1 MAIFNCYIK
10 LPAGK
15 PLSSCTLGTSSAPSL
30 GSRSPA
36 FSSSPAKAGKCSSE
50 ARREQKRAPR
60 EEPGARIGDLCCLI
74 RWLGIVPWRLWKVKD
89 EVWNQILG
97 DFFPWQVMKD
107 DEFWHWILEW
117 HFGYCRS
124 HFERGL
130 HHFGGVWHGSN
141 DLSPQFGWFYA
152 LNDRFSGTWYPM
164 LTHTLIAIRLLNLS
178 TKKIT
183 CSRNEIP

>member
-107 DEFWHWILEW
+107 DEFWHWILVTFW
-117 HFGYCRS
+117 ILSIPFWKRFAS
-124 HFERGL
+124 FRGCL
-130 HHFGGVWHGSN
+130 AWVKW
-141 DLSPQFGWFYA
+141 
-152 LNDRFSGTWYPM
+152 
-164 LTHTLIAIRLLNLS
+164 LIPSIWMVL
-178 TKKIT
+178 
-183 CSRNEIP
+183 CSQWQI

>member
-60 EEPGARIGDLCCLI
+60 EEPGARIGDLRCLI

-97 DFFPWQVMKD
+97 DLFPWQVMKD

-117 HFGYCRS
+117 HFDILDIVDPILKEVCIILGV
-124 HFERGL
+124 
-130 HHFGGVWHGSN
+130 FGMG
-141 DLSPQFGWFYA
+141 QM
-152 LNDRFSGTWYPM
+152 TYP
-164 LTHTLIAIRLLNLS
+164 LNLDGFMLS
-178 TKKIT
+178 MTDLV
-183 CSRNEIP
+183 EHGIPCWPIP